1 VNRQLRGNGGPL
13 EDRPSGLAVAQTCAV
28 PGDLR
33 ANVAEH
39 LRLARLASNRGA
51 ELVLF
56 PELSL
61 TGYEIESAER
71 LALTPD
77 DPRLDPLRDLA
88 AVSNTVLVA
97 GAPLRVGRRLF
108 IGAMVVTPDR
118 RTRVYTKRRLGAFG
132 EAARV
137 DGVPPPPERTAFRA
151 GRRDPLVRLGGQRA
165 AIAVC
170 ADIGDPAHA
179 ARAAA
184 RGAGAYLASMFVIPS
199 DYHADATRLRG
210 YAIRHGFIVAMANH
224 GAPTGGLRA
233 AGASTI
239 WSAEGAELL
248 RLPTAGPGV
257 GVAIR
262 EGNRWLVTIEACDV
276 T

>member
-1 VNRQLRGNGGPL
+1 MTQRNGGAVA
-13 EDRPSGLAVAQTCAV
+13 DRRWGLAVAQTCAV

-39 LRLARLASNRGA
+39 LRLARLASTEGA

-61 TGYEIESAER
+61 TGYEIESAGR
-71 LALTPD
+71 LALTPED
-77 DPRLDPLRDLA
+77 ARLDPLRDLA
-88 AVSNTVLVA
+88 AESNTVLVA
-97 GAPLRVGRRLF
+97 GAPIRVGGQLY
-108 IGAMVVTPDR
+108 IGAVILPPDR

-137 DGVPPPPERTAFRA
+137 DGVPPPPERTVFRA
-151 GRRDPLVRLGGQRA
+151 GRRDPLVRLRGRRA

-184 RGAGAYLASMFVIPS
+184 RGASAYLASMFVIPS

-210 YAIRHGFIVAMANH
+210 YASRHGFVVAMANH

-233 AGASTI
+233 AGASVI
-239 WSAEGAELL
+239 WSPDGAELL
-248 RLPTAGPGV
+248 RLPTAGPSV
-257 GVAIR
+257 GIAIR
-262 EGNRWLVTIEACDV
+262 EGDRWMVTIEASDAV
-276 T
+276 Q